1 MRLNGKLSRWN
12 DDKGFGFIAPQAGG
26 QEVFVHVSAFAPRSG
41 RPRVGAGVSYEIGR
55 DERGRE
61 RAENARLAGVM
72 PAAGPATRAFVVAA
86 GFLAL
91 VAGATAFAGIPR
103 WLLWLYLALS
113 VLTFGVY
120 ALDKRAAVKGG
131 QRTPEVQLH
140 LWALLGGWPGALFA
154 QQLLRHKSSKF
165 GFRVV
170 FWITLLA
177 NLGALGFLL
186 SPRGAWIRT
195 LLEGI
200 PDWPSIQ
207 QMLR

>member
-1 MRLNGKLSRWN
+1 MRLNGRLSSWN

-26 QEVFVHVSAFAPRSG
+26 QQVFVHISAFPPRSR
-41 RPRVGAGVSYEIGR
+41 RPSEGAGVSYEIGR
-55 DERGRE
+55 DEKGRE

-72 PAAGPATRAFVVAA
+72 PAFGPATRAFVVAA

-103 WLLWLYLALS
+103 WMPWLYLALS

-120 ALDKRAAVKGG
+120 ALDKRAALKGG
-131 QRTPEVQLH
+131 QRTPEYQLH
-140 LWALLGGWPGALFA
+140 LWSLLGGWPGALFA

-165 GFRVV
+165 WFRVV

-195 LLEGI
+195 LLERL
-200 PDWPSIQ
+200 PDWHSIQ
-207 QMLR
+207 QILR